1 MNKREELQSKLQVLD
16 KEISNSVNLK
26 TYSEDKSQRKSSK

>member
-26 TYSEDKSQRKSSK
+26 TYSE